1 MLFPETFVNNASK
14 NKKKRGTSQY
24 RVCTTLSLIR
34 ALYISCTL
42 NDVSHR
48 NTSPNPQE
56 GCTVFSYNC
65 LPWLGFAKSS
75 LNLTHRCSIGF
86 SSGIR
91 TGHGI
96 TYMCGSCCMST
107 SVVMLKSVVPM
118 TINKW
123 HHMGSQNLIHV
134 ASGCNPIT
142 SVSADVNKYHQFCIR
157 NDLWQILKDDGSFV
171 VQYIIEMLDTI
182 WLLGRAIWRLHT
194 DGCCLHYIVYKSYY
208 ISTQISYDAMYTMLK
223 NNDGFS
229 EITCIVIFEINAH
242 SFVIILHDI

>member
-1 MLFPETFVNNASK
+1 MR
-14 NKKKRGTSQY
+14 NKSQY
-24 RVCTTLSLIR
+24 RVCPTLSLIIT
-34 ALYISCTL
+34 LHIYCTL
-42 NDVSHR
+42 NDISHR
-48 NTSPNPQE
+48 NTSPNHQE
-56 GCTVFSYNC
+56 GCTVFSCNC

-96 TYMCGSCCMST
+96 TSMCGSCCMST

-142 SVSADVNKYHQFCIR
+142 SASADVKKYHQFCIR
-157 NDLWQILKDDGSFV
+157 NDLRQILKNDGSFV
-171 VQYIIEMLDTI
+171 VQYIIEMLDNI
-182 WLLGRAIWRLHT
+182 
-194 DGCCLHYIVYKSYY
+194 
-208 ISTQISYDAMYTMLK
+208 
-223 NNDGFS
+223 
-229 EITCIVIFEINAH
+229 
-242 SFVIILHDI
+242 